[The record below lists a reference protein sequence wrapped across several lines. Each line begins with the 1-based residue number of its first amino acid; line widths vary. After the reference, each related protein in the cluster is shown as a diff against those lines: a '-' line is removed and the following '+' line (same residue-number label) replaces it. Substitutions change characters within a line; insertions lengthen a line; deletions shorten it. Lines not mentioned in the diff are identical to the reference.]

1 MDRSPD
7 QYTMLSAR
15 IKILNA
21 QMAFMHERIEEQKE
35 NSVKTNNMILSD
47 LKSIKTLVEKLS
59 EEQRRQWD
67 RIGEMR
73 LLVEEQKH
81 IHPDNCIQQGT
92 LSMLDSKIGKLYI
105 WKDELS
111 KDLLEYNFVK
121 KYPKL
126 LYLLVFVAVVLAL
139 VAIYKLS
146 KV

>member
-1 MDRSPD
+1 MGPTPD
-7 QYTMLSAR
+7 QFTGLNSR
-15 IKILNA
+15 VKILNA
-21 QMAFMHERIEEQKE
+21 QLAFMEDR
-35 NSVKTNNMILSD
+35 LD
-47 LKSIKTLVEKLS
+47 
-59 EEQRRQWD
+59 EQRRTSSDSFKLIVDELQGIKGGLEKLAQEQHNQWK
-67 RIGEMR
+67 R
-73 LLVEEQKH
+73 LQEIQIQQVKQEH
-81 IHPDNCIQQGT
+81 IHQKDCIQQG
-92 LSMLDSKIGKLYI
+92 SIARIEGKIQGLYA